1 MKIELK
7 GDKELIGL
15 FNDIGKNTFTDG
27 VIRDIARKGAQI
39 VQKEAKNNMP
49 WQLGDLGQEAKKAV
63 VVTSS
68 RKNKTAVSVV
78 VGGRGYQSYKGRKV
92 YLAPT
97 IRHMTAGRQ
106 ADRRTKKGYF
116 RGRVMERYGDFVEK
130 GFNQSRERAISTMK
144 DESFG
149 LIKKRWNRL
158 R

>member
-7 GDKELIGL
+7 GDKELINL
-15 FNDIGKNTFTDG
+15 FNDIGKKSFTDG
-27 VIRDIARKGAQI
+27 VIRDIARKGAQV
-39 VQKEAKNNMP
+39 VQKEAKDNMP
-49 WQLGDLGQEAKKAV
+49 WQLGDLGQEGKKSV

-78 VGGRGYQSYKGRKV
+78 LGGRGYQSYKGRKV

-116 RGRVMERYGDFVEK
+116 RGRVMERYGDFIEK
-130 GFNQSRERAISTMK
+130 GFNKSKARAIDVMK
-144 DESFG
+144 NES
-149 LIKKRWNRL
+149 LAIIKKRWNKL
-158 R
+158 